1 MNAQRS
7 YVHLEINRKLV
18 DAHLLVV
25 SLKVLVVHASPAGH
39 KLGKKSAEQ
48 HLRFC
53 WTIHAPPQLDVTKDL
68 TPIVR
73 VIVET

>member
-1 MNAQRS
+1 M
-7 YVHLEINRKLV
+7 EINRKLV

-25 SLKVLVVHASPAGH
+25 SLKVLVVHASPASH

-73 VIVET
+73 IIVET